1 MKFNDHHNF
10 TVKDIDMIIDK
21 YNSMIGKNKV
31 IITTEKDAMRLMH
44 SPFIN
49 KFDNIPVFVAP
60 IKINFHKEVGTS
72 FDDEILN
79 YINNNL
85 Q

>member
-1 MKFNDHHNF
+1 
-10 TVKDIDMIIDK
+10 MIIEK

-31 IITTEKDAMRLMH
+31 IITTEKDAMRLAH
-44 SPFIN
+44 SSFIN
-49 KFDNIPVFVAP
+49 KLDNIPVFTIP
-60 IKINFHKEVGTS
+60 IKVKFHKEEGTS
-72 FDDEILN
+72 FNDEILN